1 MKLIRLNSFLY
12 LFCILSVFAS
22 CVQKPD
28 SSVEDW
34 NRTFINTKK
43 LISEAC
49 LDRELILG
57 RPFLIQYVDSSLL
70 IYDDIGDSLFL
81 LVDLKE
87 KARSYPD
94 ELSGG
99 QQQRVTMNS
108 CKFLLSVI

>member
-87 KARSYPD
+87 NDRVYRF
-94 ELSGG
+94 G
-99 QQQRVTMNS
+99 QKGEGNNES
-108 CKFLLSVI
+108 

>member
-70 IYDDIGDSLFL
+70 IYDDIGA
-81 LVDLKE
+81 V
-87 KARSYPD
+87 SYTHLTLPTN
-94 ELSGG
+94 S
-99 QQQRVTMNS
+99 RV
-108 CKFLLSVI
+108 

>member
-34 NRTFINTKK
+34 DRTFINTKK

-87 KARSYPD
+87 NDRVYRF
-94 ELSGG
+94 G
-99 QQQRVTMNS
+99 QKGEGNNE
-108 CKFLLSVI
+108 FLQVFAFL

>member
-70 IYDDIGDSLFL
+70 IYPSGSPEGLIYFL
-81 LVDLKE
+81 
-87 KARSYPD
+87 S
-94 ELSGG
+94 
-99 QQQRVTMNS
+99 S
-108 CKFLLSVI
+108 CFIKF

>member
-57 RPFLIQYVDSSLL
+57 RPLKRKLIFSL
-70 IYDDIGDSLFL
+70 
-81 LVDLKE
+81 
-87 KARSYPD
+87 KAKGKR
-94 ELSGG
+94 
-99 QQQRVTMNS
+99 
-108 CKFLLSVI
+108 

>member
-57 RPFLIQYVDSSLL
+57 RPFLIPISLICFSRNVIVFSMVFLHLGSCNGSSCMALRC
-70 IYDDIGDSLFL
+70 
-81 LVDLKE
+81 V
-87 KARSYPD
+87 
-94 ELSGG
+94 
-99 QQQRVTMNS
+99 
-108 CKFLLSVI
+108 LLSSPRL